1 MPGCLRDHHATG
13 ENTGPR
19 GKSGIDGIA
28 DALAALDGEISLI
41 ADCGES
47 AKQVVFG
54 VLEGFGRNEF
64 GRLVRF
70 PDGGKTAHPQMHVG
84 IYQTWHDKMAR
95 EVDQL
100 VVGTYGKA
108 RLRCDFR
115 DAVLFHDNGHIFSH
129 TSVDGIEQFAT
140 QHKLTH
146 TALLGKRLVLKG
158 FPEG

>member
-1 MPGCLRDHHATG
+1 
-13 ENTGPR
+13 
-19 GKSGIDGIA
+19 
-28 DALAALDGEISLI
+28 
-41 ADCGES
+41 
-47 AKQVVFG
+47 
-54 VLEGFGRNEF
+54 
-64 GRLVRF
+64 
-70 PDGGKTAHPQMHVG
+70 MHVG

-100 VVGTYGKA
+100 VVGAYGKA